1 MIISVETAG
10 IILRSDIAVWHKP
23 EKSNNNKIKLLRVC
37 KFKKKGIGKK
47 IRFPRHDNHY
57 HYFEFTF

>member
-10 IILRSDIAVWHKP
+10 IILRSDSAVWHKP
-23 EKSNNNKIKLLRVC
+23 EKSNNNKIKLLPVC
-37 KFKKKGIGKK
+37 KFKKGIGKK

-57 HYFEFTF
+57 RYFEFTF

>member
-10 IILRSDIAVWHKP
+10 IIHRGDGTVWHKP
-23 EKSNNNKIKLLRVC
+23 EKSNNNKIKLLPVC
-37 KFKKKGIGKK
+37 KFKKGTGKK

-57 HYFEFTF
+57 RYSEFNF